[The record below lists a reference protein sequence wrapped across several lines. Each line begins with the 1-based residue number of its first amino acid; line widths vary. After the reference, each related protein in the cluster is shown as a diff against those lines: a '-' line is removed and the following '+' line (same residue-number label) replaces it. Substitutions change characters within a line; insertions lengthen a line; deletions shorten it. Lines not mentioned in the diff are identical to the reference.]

1 MEKDMREK
9 LIDFLLNNMYIIC
22 WAIIL
27 ILYAMN
33 IFSKKFYKYEQRKE
47 ITKIDIY
54 HKMFFLDKKNK
65 RNLKKKIY
73 ETIFR
78 IVYFSSIV
86 LCIGSTITVY
96 MGKTDIDTYFYNP
109 ILQFLIY
116 SLFSLLII
124 EIKSR
129 TSDTKKL
136 ACILIL
142 FGFCMIFPIYFK
154 FCNDKSYFYDGII
167 IYLTLFINY
176 IFYKGKFKYI
186 SILGLLGINMII
198 YGQKFYGTPNNVIY
212 NILFAIGT
220 GLMATAI
227 SNIFVYCEKDKRSKI
242 ERMYELESLLF
253 VLEEFVEYIYRCFRV
268 KLKCVIKDFYYIEY
282 LDFIDKL
289 SLFLS
294 KKRTNGLSLLDEKI
308 YNSTNF
314 FISYCDELKKKHNYL
329 VINGVFYEEE
339 VIEIERVGIVARK
352 INDAI
357 EENNN
362 SKLKDSI
369 ILFFDIL
376 NQLTEIVPEIEDK
389 VNSFG
394 KDKIYVE
401 YEVGTCRMILPNGCR
416 VKSNELFKSKV
427 NEKRRKS
434 N

>member
-1 MEKDMREK
+1 
-9 LIDFLLNNMYIIC
+9 
-22 WAIIL
+22 
-27 ILYAMN
+27 
-33 IFSKKFYKYEQRKE
+33 
-47 ITKIDIY
+47 
-54 HKMFFLDKKNK
+54 
-65 RNLKKKIY
+65 
-73 ETIFR
+73 
-78 IVYFSSIV
+78 
-86 LCIGSTITVY
+86 
-96 MGKTDIDTYFYNP
+96 
-109 ILQFLIY
+109 
-116 SLFSLLII
+116 
-124 EIKSR
+124 
-129 TSDTKKL
+129 
-136 ACILIL
+136 
-142 FGFCMIFPIYFK
+142 
-154 FCNDKSYFYDGII
+154 
-167 IYLTLFINY
+167 
-176 IFYKGKFKYI
+176 
-186 SILGLLGINMII
+186 
-198 YGQKFYGTPNNVIY
+198 
-212 NILFAIGT
+212 
-220 GLMATAI
+220 
-227 SNIFVYCEKDKRSKI
+227 
-242 ERMYELESLLF
+242 MYELESLLF

-376 NQLTEIVPEIEDK
+376 NQLIEIVPEIEDK

-401 YEVGTCRMILPNGCR
+401 YEVGTCRMILPNGGR